1 MNFETKDSGERQE
14 YSTGMM
20 RDTSTNKARYDLL
33 DMPMLARWADLM
45 ARGAEKYGAHN
56 WKKAETQEE
65 LDRFRESAIRHFFQW
80 FSGET
85 DEDHGA
91 AVYFNIAGAE
101 MVKAKLRIMQPTF
114 LVPKGAN
121 IDLAALAN
129 HGLVEISN
137 IRPLDARQG

>member
-1 MNFETKDSGERQE
+1 MAYETKDSGERQE

-33 DMPMLARWADLM
+33 DLPMLARWADLM

-56 WKKAETQEE
+56 WKKAKTQEE

-80 FSGET
+80 FSGDT

-101 MVKAKLRIMQPTF
+101 MVKAKLVAAANREMFENFKQ
-114 LVPKGAN
+114 GA
-121 IDLAALAN
+121 AT
-129 HGLVEISN
+129 STN

>member
-1 MNFETKDSGERQE
+1 MRPKTAERQE

-80 FSGET
+80 FSGDT
-85 DEDHGA
+85 DEDHAA

-101 MVKAKLRIMQPTF
+101 MVKTKLLGGLTAREIERLRGMQNVGF
-114 LVPKGAN
+114 
-121 IDLAALAN
+121 
-129 HGLVEISN
+129 SN